1 MEIKINCLRNGI
13 EQGGVGRKRGGTVGT
28 NIENFVLGDER
39 MSEEY
44 INEMIDDMR
53 KNSVWMYN
61 ETIN

>member
-13 EQGGVGRKRGGTVGT
+13 EQGVGRKHGGAVGT
-28 NIENFVLGDER
+28 DIENFVLEDKR
-39 MSEEY
+39 MSEEH